1 MKINR
6 RDYLKGMGAAGMLAG
21 VTGLEGNAH
30 VHGHTQ
36 EICPTEAMCDDRP
49 RVPRVWTP
57 GWCRDFPANPKY
69 VKLIFYGLLGIAP
82 RQPLGEP
89 AKCQVGFHSKGDGP
103 LHHEL
108 SIRAYSNVVDASS
121 CTSSRKFEQ
130 KKKIESIVL
139 TVADPDPDVDQAYFY
154 QRGKACARREL
165 TDPKDFRWIVDFES
179 HYLYR
184 KHLPATLEKKE
195 DVYSPVLTVEKGI
208 FYTLHKTGSTFL
220 ARSDDCKYFSDLGN
234 VADYIAANI
243 YVKSGGVTVNVDGA
257 EFTVQAPGEIYFDN
271 HCMNEDN
278 DEMKCKFD
286 PESSDKKKRSDF
298 FMNYKAFD
306 RKGHPE
312 YHLHVLHYQ
321 RPEMLDVI
329 CERSNYEKMSDDLKK
344 LNDESPCSAAG
355 YGGENK
361 GFPPY

>member
-21 VTGLEGNAH
+21 VTGLEGFAH
-30 VHGHTQ
+30 EHGYTQ
-36 EICPTEAMCDDRP
+36 ETCPTECTNAPRP
-49 RVPRVWTP
+49 PRVWTP
-57 GWCRDFPANPKY
+57 GWCKDFPSNPKY

-82 RQPLGEP
+82 RVAGKVQ
-89 AKCQVGFHSKGDGP
+89 CQVGFHSKGDGP

-121 CTSSRKFEQ
+121 CTTFKRFEQ
-130 KKKIESIVL
+130 KKKIESITLSV
-139 TVADPDPDVDQAYFY
+139 TDPDPDVDQAYFY
-154 QRGKACARREL
+154 QRGQACTRREL
-165 TDPKDFRWIVDFES
+165 TDPKDFRWIIDFES

-184 KHLPATLEKKE
+184 KHQPATLEKKQN
-195 DVYSPVLTVEKGI
+195 VYSPVLTVEKGI

-220 ARSDDCKYFSDLGN
+220 ARSEDCKYFSDLGN
-234 VADYIAANI
+234 VADYIGANI

-278 DEMKCKFD
+278 EEMKCNFD
-286 PESSDKKKRSDF
+286 PESTDKKKRSDF
-298 FMNYKAFD
+298 FLNYKAFD
-306 RKGHPE
+306 RKTHPE
-312 YHLHVLHYQ
+312 YHLHLLQKNAPVV
-321 RPEMLDVI
+321 LDVI
-329 CERSNYEKMSDDLKK
+329 CERSRYEKMIEEKK

-355 YGGENK
+355 YGGENR